1 MQEGNKVTFN
11 DLQKTFKD
19 EFGITKL
26 ADIARE
32 LDVTPQVV
40 SNWKAKNQ
48 LPYKYVKK
56 LKKRV
61 FKKNNQQ
68 IINHESPT
76 YFNSMSNNDAPDL
89 DVDSLDVR
97 KLLKHFISVS
107 KKYLYYLIL
116 LPVLFCGLAAYH
128 VKFNVASKF
137 EAYLKI
143 LPAESS
149 TSNSL
154 ASAFG
159 AMGSGMGLQAVDLKS
174 GIYFPNLIKSRNMIE
189 TLLDKKFSTQ
199 KRKQK
204 KSTLLSFIMNLPND
218 ALTNETDRK
227 KLALASKKLNK
238 SIKVSTKKNSSI
250 VEVFVTTTE
259 PKLSYDLGNEI
270 VNSLNEILRKFEGNR
285 LSMKKKFIES
295 RIIEED
301 YNLKLLENK
310 LKDFREKNR
319 EIKNSPALRLEEAR
333 LKREVNVKTQIFITL
348 KQQIEMVQINSF
360 ENSNFVNII
369 DDSGIPITRK
379 SPDRVKAVA
388 LAYLFSLFTL
398 YIILI
403 GKENFNLIKKYILG
417 II

>member
-1 MQEGNKVTFN
+1 LQEGNKVTFN
-11 DLQKTFKD
+11 DLQKVFKD

-32 LDVTPQVV
+32 LEVTPQVV

-68 IINHESPT
+68 RTNHGNQN
-76 YFNSMSNNDAPDL
+76 FVNSMPNNVETVLESDNL
-89 DVDSLDVR
+89 DFL
-97 KLLKHFISVS
+97 KLLRQFVFVS

-116 LPVLFCGLAAYH
+116 IPVLICGLAAYH

-137 EAYLKI
+137 QAYLKI
-143 LPAESS
+143 LPAESNAN
-149 TSNSL
+149 NSF

-159 AMGSGMGLQAVDLKS
+159 SIGNGVVTADLKS
-174 GIYFPNLIKSRNMIE
+174 GLYFPQLIKSRNMVE
-189 TLLDKKFSTQ
+189 TLLNKKFSTQ
-199 KRKQK
+199 KSKQE
-204 KSTLLSFIMNLPND
+204 KSTLLSFILNLRND

-227 KLALASKKLNK
+227 KVALASKKLNK
-238 SIKVSTKKNSSI
+238 SIKVSTNKSNSI

-285 LSMKKKFIES
+285 LSMKKEFIES

-301 YNLKLLENK
+301 YNLMFLENK

-333 LKREVNVKTQIFITL
+333 LIREVNVKTQIFITL

-360 ENSNFVNII
+360 ENSNFVNIV
-369 DDSGIPITRK
+369 DTSGIPVRRK
-379 SPDRVKAVA
+379 SPDRIKFVA

-398 YIILI
+398 YIVLI
-403 GKENFNLIKKYILG
+403 GKENYNLIKKYI
-417 II
+417 ISIV